1 MLAGNEAWKGSRDLP
16 WWGMDFTSATLTLLL
31 VMDPLGNIPNF
42 MAAVRVVPETRR
54 FRVIARELFIA
65 LLILLVV
72 FFAGR
77 FLMRVFHLTEEAL
90 RIAGGIMLFLIALRM
105 IFPDDGKDAAG
116 ESIKEEPFIVPL
128 ATPLIAGPSVM
139 ATLMLMV
146 GSDPERRPVWLGAML
161 AAWGVNSA
169 ILLCAPVLAK
179 ALQARG
185 LAAVERLMGMI
196 LVVVAVQMFLDG
208 LHLSPLVKG

>member
-1 MLAGNEAWKGSRDLP
+1 
-16 WWGMDFTSATLTLLL
+16 MDFASAAFMLLL

-42 MAAVRVVPETRR
+42 MVAVKCVPESRR

-65 LLILLVV
+65 LLILLLV

-77 FLMRVFHLTEEAL
+77 PMMRLFHLTEEAL
-90 RIAGGIMLFLIALRM
+90 RIAGGIILFLIALRM
-105 IFPDDGKDAAG
+105 IFPPQGKEVVEEA
-116 ESIKEEPFIVPL
+116 EEEPFIVPM

-146 GSDPERRPVWLGAML
+146 GREPEKSHVWLGAMFT
-161 AAWGVNSA
+161 AWALNSA
-169 ILLCAPVLAK
+169 VLLCAPFLARVLRR
-179 ALQARG
+179 RG

-196 LVVVAVQMFLDG
+196 LVVVSVQMFLDG
-208 LHLSPLVKG
+208 LHLSSHAP

>member
-1 MLAGNEAWKGSRDLP
+1 
-16 WWGMDFTSATLTLLL
+16 MDFASATFMLLL

-42 MAAVRVVPETRR
+42 MVAMKSVPEPRR
-54 FRVIARELFIA
+54 FRVIGRESIIA
-65 LLILLVV
+65 LLILLLV

-77 FLMRVFHLTEEAL
+77 PMMKLFHLTEEAL
-90 RIAGGIMLFLIALRM
+90 RIAGGIILFLIALKM
-105 IFPDDGKDAAG
+105 IFPPAG
-116 ESIKEEPFIVPL
+116 PESADEHEEEPFIVPM

-146 GSDPERRPVWLGAML
+146 GREPMKMPLWFGAML
-161 AAWGVNSA
+161 TAWAVNSA
-169 ILLCAPVLAK
+169 LLLCAPFLARVLRR
-179 ALQARG
+179 RG

-208 LHLSPLVKG
+208 LHLSPPTP

>member
-1 MLAGNEAWKGSRDLP
+1 MQTHAVCAIAQGV
-16 WWGMDFTSATLTLLL
+16 DFFSATVTLLL

-42 MAAVRVVPETRR
+42 MVAVKCVPESRR
-54 FRVIARELFIA
+54 LKVIARELLFA
-65 LLILLVV
+65 LGILLAV

-77 FLMRVFHLTEEAL
+77 PAMKVLHLTEEAL
-90 RIAGGIMLFLIALRM
+90 RIAGGIILFLIALHM
-105 IFPDDGKDAAG
+105 IFPNKGKDATE
-116 ESIKEEPFIVPL
+116 ESQEEPFIVPM

-146 GSDPERRPVWLGAML
+146 GGEPQKRHIWLGAMF
-161 AAWGVNSA
+161 AAWVVNSTV
-169 ILLCAPVLAK
+169 LLSAPFLAK
-179 ALQARG
+179 ILRPRG

-208 LHLSPLVKG
+208 LHLTPAQ

>member
-1 MLAGNEAWKGSRDLP
+1 
-16 WWGMDFTSATLTLLL
+16 MDFTSATLTLLL

-42 MAAVRVVPETRR
+42 MVAVKCVPEARR

-72 FFAGR
+72 FFGGKV
-77 FLMRVFHLTEEAL
+77 LMKTFQLTEEAL

-105 IFPDDGKDAAG
+105 IFPDHSKEATDLP
-116 ESIKEEPFIVPL
+116 EEEPFIVPM

-146 GSDPERRPVWLGAML
+146 GSEPEKRPLWLGAMF
-161 AAWGVNSA
+161 AAWAINSA
-169 ILLCAPVLAK
+169 ILLFAPFFARVL
-179 ALQARG
+179 QRRG

-196 LVVVAVQMFLDG
+196 LVVVSVQMFLDG
-208 LHLSPLVKG
+208 LHLSSVK